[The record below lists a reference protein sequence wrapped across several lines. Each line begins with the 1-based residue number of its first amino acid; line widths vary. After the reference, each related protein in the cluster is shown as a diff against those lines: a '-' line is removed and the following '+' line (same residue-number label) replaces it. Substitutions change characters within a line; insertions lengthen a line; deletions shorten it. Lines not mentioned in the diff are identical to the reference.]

1 MISAKEAMENSLQN
15 CQKDDNYEK
24 KISEINF
31 SIEIASKN
39 GQFHVTIDT
48 SKFSQGLKIQINK
61 TLEKLNYKIE
71 INIRIGKRAPNGY
84 MAEVQKQCDGAPLK
98 YGGITSREQLQEN
111 LRQHCIPQ
119 DFETMD
125 ASRYE
130 FFLKERRKLMAAKV
144 QEYYQGL

>member
-48 SKFSQGLKIQINK
+48 SKFSQGLKIQKKGSKNR
-61 TLEKLNYKIE
+61 LPS
-71 INIRIGKRAPNGY
+71 A
-84 MAEVQKQCDGAPLK
+84 
-98 YGGITSREQLQEN
+98 GI
-111 LRQHCIPQ
+111 
-119 DFETMD
+119 
-125 ASRYE
+125 
-130 FFLKERRKLMAAKV
+130 
-144 QEYYQGL
+144 